1 MRTMLA
7 VLGGAVIGCSDPM
20 GSMSLDFAAEPLG
33 RDQAKEWAVARTRTG
48 DHRVAVR
55 HQLRSPGPCEE
66 VRGELL
72 RTGNVLTIRILAPA
86 SGGEA
91 GGGDACGYTATIHG
105 IPSGRYALRVVHTRE
120 DGGHAAEVVLDHPL
134 HVR

>member
-33 RDQAKEWAVARTRTG
+33 TERAKEWAVARTRTG
-48 DHRVAVR
+48 DHRVSVR
-55 HQLRSPGPCEE
+55 HQLRSPGPCRE
-66 VRGELL
+66 VQAELL
-72 RTGNVLTIRILAPA
+72 RTGSVLTVRVLAPPD
-86 SGGEA
+86 GGEA
-91 GGGDACGYTATIHG
+91 GDGQVCGYTATIHG
-105 IPSGRYALRVVHTRE
+105 LPSGRYTLRVVHTGE
-120 DGGHAAEVVLDHPL
+120 EGGRTAKVVVDHPL